1 MNKASSYSKKSRLIR
16 DSDTSGR
23 KSSKIMKSHNSKE
36 SMGEHETQLS
46 DNLRLSLRNG
56 KKSILLA
63 EHGIRA
69 GINKRLENEAK
80 GRF

>member
-1 MNKASSYSKKSRLIR
+1 
-16 DSDTSGR
+16 
-23 KSSKIMKSHNSKE
+23 MKSHNSKE

-46 DNLRLSLRNG
+46 DNLRLSLKNG

-63 EHGIRA
+63 EHGIRG

-80 GRF
+80 SKFYLSF

>member
-1 MNKASSYSKKSRLIR
+1 
-16 DSDTSGR
+16 
-23 KSSKIMKSHNSKE
+23 MKSHNSKE

-46 DNLRLSLRNG
+46 DNLRLSLKNG

-63 EHGIRA
+63 EHGIRG

-80 GRF
+80 SKF